1 MGERVRLYNDAGLRA
16 GIEARGPGAPMV
28 KPVEEIPTASTQ
40 EPGAPGERGRIR
52 AFQEYAQRA
61 AARAHAERE
70 HHSSVDVV
78 FCAADRDG
86 DIGGG
91 ILAGALA
98 YRLFIWLLPFA
109 LVLIALVGIAA
120 RASSESPRQAARAVG
135 IAGLVSHSV
144 ATSAGSPGRWYALL
158 IGVPV
163 LLWTT
168 RSLLRALIV
177 VHRLVWTDLRERTPK
192 PTPVATLR
200 LLVLLVALFAVLPL
214 TRAVWS
220 FGGDV
225 VGALLDAVFY
235 AALWLL
241 VSIQLPHRQASWKE
255 LVPGALLFAVAAL
268 ALGFATTIFLAPYAS
283 SKEGTYGALGLAA
296 ALLLGLYLMS
306 RIVVASAVANAV
318 LAERRRQ

>member
-1 MGERVRLYNDAGLRA
+1 
-16 GIEARGPGAPMV
+16 MV
-28 KPVEEIPTASTQ
+28 KPVEEIHTASTP
-40 EPGAPGERGRIR
+40 EPASTGKRARIR
-52 AFQEYAQRA
+52 AMQEYVQRA
-61 AARAHAERE
+61 TARAHAERE
-70 HHSSVDVV
+70 RHGSVDVV
-78 FCAADRDG
+78 FTAADRDV

-109 LVLIALVGIAA
+109 LVLIAVLGIAA
-120 RASSESPRQAARAVG
+120 RATAESPRQAAREVG

-144 ATSAGSPGRWYALL
+144 ATSAGSPNRWYALL

-168 RSLLRALIV
+168 RSLLRAMIV
-177 VHRLVWTDLRERTPK
+177 VHRLVWTDLRERAPK
-192 PTPVATLR
+192 PTPLATLR
-200 LLVLLVALFAVLPL
+200 LLTLLVALFAVLPL
-214 TRAVWS
+214 TKALWS

-225 VGALLDAVFY
+225 VGALLDALVY

-241 VSIQLPHRQASWKE
+241 VSIQLPHRDAAWKE
-255 LVPGALLFAVAAL
+255 LVPGAVFFAVAAL
-268 ALGFATTIFLAPYAS
+268 VLGLATTTFLAPYAS
-283 SKEGTYGALGLAA
+283 SREGTYGALGLAA

-306 RIVVASAVANAV
+306 RIVVATAVVNAV